1 MNLAV
6 YIPLA
11 GSLCNIF
18 FALFVFAQAPKALAN
33 RVYLLLGTSIAIW
46 NIGSYK
52 LFVVTNADEALIWAR
67 VVFIGVIFAIA
78 AFVHLS
84 LIIAEYRAR
93 WIGALYAFEVLLGI
107 IDCTPYFISGV
118 IPLGASGWYGQ
129 AGPAFHLLNVPYAL
143 SFVSVTILWRK
154 RKRLPPSQRFRL
166 GSIIGAQI
174 LIFALGLND
183 LLPIVHVYYYPIIH
197 VPVYPYGSL
206 AAVFYGMIVAHSVLH
221 HQLLDMHVTLSR
233 YAAHFIRFAFIF
245 FAATGLLLV
254 MQLATGLFDGRTFLA
269 AMGVFLITSAL
280 TATFFPRLF
289 GRGGIETWERRI
301 LGDRFEYQDQA
312 RNFIANMTW
321 QNDLSQL
328 LDELDEVLTKAF
340 RFTSY
345 QIILR
350 DETTRAFTLFRAFP
364 EEPQRQLPEL
374 KAQSAVFQYFE
385 WGKGEY
391 LSLRETGF
399 RTSPSLL
406 ERQAREQVA
415 QFGSALCFA
424 LSSQSE
430 PFGLL
435 LVGPKLNSAP
445 VTATDIN
452 LLVTAG
458 ENDGP
463 HGQSNPPQ
471 NANSSGSGTRFAWP
485 HVPRHGP

>member
-1 MNLAV
+1 MH
-6 YIPLA
+6 
-11 GSLCNIF
+11 
-18 FALFVFAQAPKALAN
+18 
-33 RVYLLLGTSIAIW
+33 
-46 NIGSYK
+46 
-52 LFVVTNADEALIWAR
+52 DEALIWAR

-340 RFTSY
+340 RFSSY

-399 RTSPSLL
+399 PH
-406 ERQAREQVA
+406 
-415 QFGSALCFA
+415 
-424 LSSQSE
+424 E
-430 PFGLL
+430 PLAAG
-435 LVGPKLNSAP
+435 
-445 VTATDIN
+445 
-452 LLVTAG
+452 TAG
-458 ENDGP
+458 ARASRSIRSGALLCPLIAKRAVWFIARRPKIEQRACDGDGYQPPGHSCENDGP
-463 HGQSNPPQ
+463 DGESNSAQ
-471 NANSSGSGTRFAWP
+471 NADSSGSGTRFAWP